1 VTPARRGEHEI
12 TIDAARRD
20 IAQAFRQHGLDSPE
34 LDARLI
40 VGHALGLDH
49 AGLVAQSN
57 RPVSAADADVIAALA
72 ERRLKHEPVAR
83 ILGTKEFWGLR
94 LELNAETLVPRPE
107 TETVVEAALAAIDRS
122 FDRQQPLRLADL
134 GTGFW
139 VAPSLL
145 ADRAEPNTLQFR
157 VLLDFGRDIP
167 PGQRQLQMS
176 AVDSTGRYGP
186 LREIPLYFG
195 ATQPS
200 GAAVAS
206 LTWDSNA
213 DLDLQIVTPT
223 GTIDAKHV
231 SAGSFVDGGFAPG
244 SGVLDRDSN
253 ASCVPDGKRQEDV
266 VWSDVPTPGLY
277 QVKVDMFSA
286 CGEAAT
292 HFVFKLYVSN
302 ELTINLPGRLLSI
315 DADNGVG
322 PGLAITNVQF

>member
-1 VTPARRGEHEI
+1 MRSRDLLGLVLPILAACGSTSEPAPSGLAEPLRVRFTPAQTNAVVLAPFFPGPLPIGPDGPTIPNVLNSQSAVVAGE
-12 TIDAARRD
+12 
-20 IAQAFRQHGLDSPE
+20 
-34 LDARLI
+34 
-40 VGHALGLDH
+40 LGK
-49 AGLVAQSN
+49 
-57 RPVSAADADVIAALA
+57 ALA
-72 ERRLKHEPVAR
+72 
-83 ILGTKEFWGLR
+83 GTVQDSATGIAFK
-94 LELNAETLVPRPE
+94 
-107 TETVVEAALAAIDRS
+107 
-122 FDRQQPLRLADL
+122 LADL

-145 ADRAEPNTLQFR
+145 ADRAEPNTLQFK
-157 VLLDFGRDIP
+157 VALDFDKDIP
-167 PGQRQLQMS
+167 QGQRQLQMS
-176 AVDSTGRYGP
+176 AVDSTGRHGP

-195 ATQPS
+195 ASQPS

-266 VWSDVPTPGLY
+266 VWSDTPTPGLY

-292 HFVFKLYVSN
+292 NFVFKLYVSN
-302 ELTINLPGRLLSI
+302 ELQTSLPGQLLSI